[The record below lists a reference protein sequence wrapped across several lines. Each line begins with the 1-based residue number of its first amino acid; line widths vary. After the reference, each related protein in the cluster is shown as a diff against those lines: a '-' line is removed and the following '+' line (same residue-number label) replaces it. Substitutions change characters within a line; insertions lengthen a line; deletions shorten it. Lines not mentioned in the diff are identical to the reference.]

1 MAVHFNHEAPVA
13 RETFVRGQEA
23 IVMDCLG
30 AELVLEF
37 AGAPAE
43 SFRFRD
49 PVDLVF
55 FKNDLECE
63 LLRDGWTLMRCESAR
78 PPARS
83 SSLLAFGPLG
93 TAH

>member
-1 MAVHFNHEAPVA
+1 MAVHFNHEAPVG
-13 RETFVRGQEA
+13 RETYVRGQEA
-23 IVMDCLG
+23 IVMECLG
-30 AELVLEF
+30 AEMVVEF

-55 FKNDLECE
+55 FKNDLERE
-63 LLRDGWTLMRCESAR
+63 LVRGGWTLMRYESVR

-83 SSLLAFGPLG
+83 SSALAIGPG

>member
-1 MAVHFNHEAPVA
+1 
-13 RETFVRGQEA
+13 
-23 IVMDCLG
+23 MDYLG

-43 SFRFRD
+43 RFRFRD

-55 FKNDLECE
+55 FKNDLERE
-63 LLRDGWTLMRCESAR
+63 LLRGGWTLARCESVR

-83 SSLLAFGPLG
+83 SSAVASGPAG